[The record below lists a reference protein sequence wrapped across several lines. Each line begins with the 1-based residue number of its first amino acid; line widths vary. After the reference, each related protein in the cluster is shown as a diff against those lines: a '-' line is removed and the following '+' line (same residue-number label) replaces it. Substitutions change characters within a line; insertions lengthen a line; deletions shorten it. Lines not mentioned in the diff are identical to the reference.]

1 MHALIESRKDNSP
14 AGAAKRAAVQE
25 AMEIKN
31 YEFNAHGVELG
42 HHYASSA
49 VVGDGTTKPAP
60 TRDPE
65 LYYEPSTHPG
75 VRLPHAW
82 VGDNMHKYSTHDLAP
97 YGQFTVFT
105 GITGEDWTTA
115 AQKVSDQLGVTV
127 KTVVIGPGQEITDLY
142 FDWSKLRGVAED
154 GAVLVRPDKHIG
166 WRSHSLPADPEA
178 ALRDAVAAL
187 LSRKG

>member
-42 HHYASSA
+42 QHYASSA

-65 LYYEPSTHPG
+65 LYYQPSTHPG

-115 AQKVSDQLGVTV
+115 AQKVSDQLDVTV

-166 WRSHSLPADPEA
+166 WRSQSLPADPEA
-178 ALRDAVAAL
+178 ALRDAVAAI